1 MGKRIVI
8 IEQESHLARFLTLE
22 LESAGYEVQWFQD
35 HQEVLSLAS
44 SAEIDLFLFDIQ
56 AGIEANQ
63 AFLQNLEQVRS
74 GAVIIALANPDDLKK
89 QEELIQRY
97 AVVAVVKPFVA
108 PTLLE
113 QIASIFRGRDYID
126 QHCSQM
132 KKIAKHRHLQV
143 DLANHLVYRN
153 GEPLALTRR
162 EYDLLVTLMSNPRV
176 LSREELLERVWKY
189 ENPGG
194 TNIVDV
200 YIRYLRGKIDIEGQ
214 ASYIETVRGVG
225 YKIRDLSV

>member
-22 LESAGYEVQWFQD
+22 LESAGYEVQWCQD
-35 HQEVLSLAS
+35 HQDFLSLGAS
-44 SAEIDLFLFDIQ
+44 TEVDLILFDVQ
-56 AGIEANQ
+56 AGVEANQ
-63 AFLQNLEQVRS
+63 VFLQNLEQARPA
-74 GAVIIALANPDDLKK
+74 AVIIALTSPHDFEN

-97 AVVAVVKPFVA
+97 AVLAVVKPFVA
-108 PTLLE
+108 SVLLD
-113 QIASIFRGRDYID
+113 QIASIFRGRDFID
-126 QHCSQM
+126 RHCSQM
-132 KKIAKHRHLQV
+132 KKIARHRHLQV

-162 EYDLLVTLMSNPRV
+162 EYDLLVTLMSNSEA

-189 ENPGG
+189 ENPSG

-200 YIRYLRGKIDIEGQ
+200 YIRYLRGKIDLEGQ

-225 YKIRDLSV
+225 YKMRDFTV

>member
-35 HQEVLSLAS
+35 HQEVLSLAAL
-44 SAEIDLFLFDIQ
+44 AEIDLFLFDVQ

>member
-35 HQEVLSLAS
+35 HQEVLSLAA
-44 SAEIDLFLFDIQ
+44 SAEIDLFLFDVQ

-74 GAVIIALANPDDLKK
+74 GAVIIALANPDDLKT

>member
-22 LESAGYEVQWFQD
+22 LESTGYEVHWFQH
-35 HQEVLSLAS
+35 HQEVFSLATS
-44 SAEIDLFLFDIQ
+44 TEIDLFLFDVQ

-63 AFLQNLEQVRS
+63 VFLQELEKVRP
-74 GAVIIALANPDDLKK
+74 GAVIIALATPDELKQ

-97 AVVAVVKPFVA
+97 AVVAAVKPFVA
-108 PTLLE
+108 PVLLE
-113 QIASIFRGRDYID
+113 QIASIFRGRDFID

-132 KKIAKHRHLQV
+132 KKIAKHRHLKV

-162 EYDLLVTLMSNPRV
+162 EYDLLVTLMSSPTA
-176 LSREELLERVWKY
+176 LSREELLERIWKY
-189 ENPGG
+189 ENPGE

-200 YIRYLRGKIDIEGQ
+200 YIRYLRGKIDLEGQ

-225 YKIRDLSV
+225 YKMRDLS

>member
-35 HQEVLSLAS
+35 HQEVLSLAA